1 MWLDRLQEL
10 KKETKMT
17 TREVAEKS
25 NLPERTVKRVFAG
38 ETDSPY
44 ADTLHR
50 IVSAMGGSLDDILA
64 DTKVVVGNHT
74 LASLQESVDKLTAER
89 DMLAVELS
97 LLKDKYTT
105 LTAEVNLLN
114 LKLAHKDEI
123 IALHNYY
130 NKLNK

>member
-25 NLPERTVKRVFAG
+25 NLPERTVKRLFAG

-105 LTAEVNLLN
+105 LSAEVNLLN

>member
-25 NLPERTVKRVFAG
+25 NLPERTVKRLFAG

>member
-25 NLPERTVKRVFAG
+25 NLPERTVKRLFAG

-64 DTKVVVGNHT
+64 
-74 LASLQESVDKLTAER
+74 
-89 DMLAVELS
+89 VELS

-105 LTAEVNLLN
+105 LSAEVNLLN

>member
-105 LTAEVNLLN
+105 LSAEVNLLN

>member
-1 MWLDRLQEL
+1 MWLDKLQEL

-25 NLPERTVKRVFAG
+25 NLPERTVKRLFAG

-74 LASLQESVDKLTAER
+74 LASLQESVDKLAAER

-105 LTAEVNLLN
+105 LSAEVNLLN

-123 IALHNYY
+123 IALRNYY